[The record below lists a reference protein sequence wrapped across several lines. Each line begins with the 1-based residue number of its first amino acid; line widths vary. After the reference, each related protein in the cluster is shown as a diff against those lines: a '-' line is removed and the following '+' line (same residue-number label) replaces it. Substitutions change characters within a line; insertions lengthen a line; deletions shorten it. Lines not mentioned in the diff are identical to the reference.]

1 MDELDTIEL
10 TFDDGEKVSF
20 YVLEQTTLMGNTYL
34 LVVPDDEED
43 DECYILKEGSQT
55 EDDGYGM
62 YDFVDDENELESLFP
77 IFKELLEDSDTEVEF

>member
-1 MDELDTIEL
+1 MEELDTIEL

-43 DECYILKEGSQT
+43 DECYILKESSQT

>member
-43 DECYILKEGSQT
+43 DECYILKDSSQT